1 MPPLSTLSGD
11 TLMTTRTR
19 RIIASTLCV
28 SLATVSVAQTTA
40 ATAQPAS
47 LLSAEQVQQ
56 AATPAGRAL
65 LEQTLQRADVMAA
78 LEARGVSVQAAR
90 ERVAALTDAEAA
102 HVAAQIDAA
111 PAGAGDVLGVI
122 VFIFVLLLVTDIL
135 GFTKIFPFTRAI
147 R

>member
-1 MPPLSTLSGD
+1 
-11 TLMTTRTR
+11 MTTRTR
-19 RIIASTLCV
+19 RFVAAVLTVSMAS
-28 SLATVSVAQTTA
+28 ASVAQATA
-40 ATAQPAS
+40 ATAAPAA

-56 AATPAGRAL
+56 AEAPAGRTL
-65 LEQTLQRADVMAA
+65 LEQTLQRADVVAA

-111 PAGAGDVLGVI
+111 PAGASDVLGVI
-122 VFIFVLLLVTDIL
+122 VFIFVVLLITDIL
-135 GFTKIFPFTRAI
+135 GFTKIFPFTRSI

>member
-1 MPPLSTLSGD
+1 
-11 TLMTTRTR
+11 MTTRSR
-19 RIIASTLCV
+19 RFIAAVLTV
-28 SLATVSVAQTTA
+28 SMASVSVAQTTA
-40 ATAQPAS
+40 VTAAPAA

-56 AATPAGRAL
+56 AAQPAGRAL
-65 LEQTLQRADVMAA
+65 LERTLQRADVVAA

-102 HVAAQIDAA
+102 QVAAQIDAA

-122 VFIFVLLLVTDIL
+122 VFIFLVLLVTDIL
-135 GFTKIFPFTRAI
+135 GFTKIFPFTRSI

>member
-1 MPPLSTLSGD
+1 
-11 TLMTTRTR
+11 MTTRTR
-19 RIIASTLCV
+19 RIIAAV
-28 SLATVSVAQTTA
+28 LASSIASVSVAQTA
-40 ATAQPAS
+40 AVTSGGAQ

-56 AATPAGRAL
+56 AAQPGRAL
-65 LEQTLQRADVMAA
+65 LQQTLQRADVVAA